1 MSIGKNIAYFRK
13 KRGFTQSELGEM
25 LGVSNQAVSKWE
37 SEMTMPDIMLLPEI
51 AKALGVGLTDMYDM
65 PQEKQEKL
73 PSLEDDEH
81 GGDRRIIVIHV
92 VADGADVTTQ
102 MPVSAIKSVF
112 GNQLLKQYLGEGE
125 DKQLEA
131 LLEMLD
137 QNTTGTLVNVD
148 TEEGRVTIS
157 MEEYQN

>member
-1 MSIGKNIAYFRK
+1 MSIGKNIAYYRRK
-13 KRGFTQSELGEM
+13 KGFTQSELGEM

-51 AKALGVGLTDMYDM
+51 AKALGVSLTDLYDV
-65 PQEKQEKL
+65 PDEKKEEI
-73 PSLEDDEH
+73 PSLEKRECAE
-81 GGDRRIIVIHV
+81 DRRILVIHV
-92 VADGADVTTQ
+92 IADGADVTTQ
-102 MPVSAIKSVF
+102 LPVSAIKSVF

-157 MEEYQN
+157 MEEDQN

>member
-1 MSIGKNIAYFRK
+1 MSIGKNIARFRRK
-13 KRGFTQSELGEM
+13 KGFTQSELGEM

-37 SEMTMPDIMLLPEI
+37 SDMTMPDIMLLPEI
-51 AKALGVGLTDMYDM
+51 AKALGVTLTDLYDIPDEKREELP
-65 PQEKQEKL
+65 PQAGG
-73 PSLEDDEH
+73 DH
-81 GGDRRIIVIHV
+81 GEDRRILVIHV
-92 VADGADVTTQ
+92 IADGADVTTR